1 MLLVKCIH
9 DHSFLP
15 AVSCVDSHA
24 LYEPQVPGD
33 LRTAERW
40 AALCGQEDLF
50 DSDFGGDAMDAWVLA
65 IAVGFPV
72 PVHRAALVLQLEEA
86 GVRIQQIRQ

>member
-1 MLLVKCIH
+1 
-9 DHSFLP
+9 
-15 AVSCVDSHA
+15 
-24 LYEPQVPGD
+24 
-33 LRTAERW
+33 
-40 AALCGQEDLF
+40 
-50 DSDFGGDAMDAWVLA
+50 MDAWVLA